1 MTAIGT
7 QPAARITPLNT
18 TASVV
23 ITETLYPTV
32 RLDDAAN
39 KIHGDY
45 ATIYLKE
52 KPLQSAGVTI
62 TGSWTAVNLGT
73 APDATHFTVD
83 YKEGILFFLP
93 AETAAKVITYTG
105 TGAPVDAEKLL
116 NNDYVPPN
124 VVHVLPDAA
133 EAEGKIYKTYA
144 TAIAWIT
151 NPTSN
156 PNFPTVTNTWTI
168 RLHGTVTEAIEKVDY
183 VAIVGDGISTRL
195 LGMVTTD
202 SVQTDDITEITDCYI
217 EQFAFD
223 SGIIP
228 IP

>member
-1 MTAIGT
+1 MTGIGT

-23 ITETLYPTV
+23 ITETLYPVV
-32 RLDDAAN
+32 RVDDAAN

-105 TGAPVDAEKLL
+105 VGAIVDAEKLL

-124 VVHVLPDAA
+124 VVHVLFDAA
-133 EAEGKIYKTYA
+133 VVEGKIYKTYLDAVTYIA
-144 TAIAWIT
+144 TQTPSAA
-151 NPTSN
+151 S
-156 PNFPTVTNTWTI
+156 TWTTWM
-168 RLHGTVTEAIEKVDY
+168 HGTVSEDLDKKDYIAIK
-183 VAIVGDGISTRL
+183 GDGISTRL
-195 LGMVTTD
+195 LGMITT
-202 SVQTDDITEITDCYI
+202 SSYQLDDFTEITDCYV
-217 EQFAFD
+217 EQFAFID
-223 SGIIP
+223 TGP
-228 IP
+228 H